1 MTQIVKITPQENDNV
16 YILFSTY
23 TSYMNVLQFFMNN
36 NMSNNET
43 FDKKWNEAVELDRQ
57 LTKAKQDI
65 EKKYKPAGEW
75 DRFEFNFD
83 NQTVVFIKDDT

>member
-1 MTQIVKITPQENDNV
+1 MTQTVKITPQENDNV
-16 YILFSTY
+16 YTLFSTY
-23 TSYMNVLQFFMNN
+23 NSYMSVLRFFMDN

-65 EKKYKPAGEW
+65 EKKLL
-75 DRFEFNFD
+75 
-83 NQTVVFIKDDT
+83 